1 MIAFNR
7 RLPYVNRNPLN
18 IRYSNKVKWQG
29 QEGQNKGFVVFNS
42 FSMGYRAA
50 VKILRSYHL
59 RDVRSIGAIINTW
72 APPNENKTDQ
82 YIKNVVHFMNRLS
95 NVNDTLRYDTQGEP
109 CYDTEQSSYDT
120 PSATKHLNLRNREE
134 VVSLLLAMTKVEM
147 GANTAQI
154 LSMREYAELGFD
166 MAVTAPGFFSPP
178 SGK

>member
-59 RDVRSIGAIINTW
+59 RDIRSIRDIIRTW
-72 APPNENKTDQ
+72 APPNENNTEA
-82 YIKNVVHFMNRLS
+82 YVKNVVHFMNRMYEC
-95 NVNDTLRYDTQGEP
+95 NEAPPEYCARTQI
-109 CYDTEQSSYDT
+109 
-120 PSATKHLNLRNREE
+120 NLRDKKE
-134 VVSLLLAMTKVEM
+134 VVKLLLAMTETEM

-154 LSMREYAELGFD
+154 LSMREYAEIGFD

>member
-59 RDVRSIGAIINTW
+59 RRIRTLGAIIETW
-72 APPNENKTDQ
+72 APRSENNTVA
-82 YIKNVVHFMNRLS
+82 YIKAVEQFMSPRQSEPYVVDSTTKIDLKNR
-95 NVNDTLRYDTQGEP
+95 TL
-109 CYDTEQSSYDT
+109 
-120 PSATKHLNLRNREE
+120 
-134 VVSLLLAMTKVEM
+134 VVQLLLAMTKVEM
-147 GANTAQI
+147 GANAAQVY
-154 LSMREYAELGFD
+154 SMRTYAEMGYD
-166 MAVTAPGFFSPP
+166 MAVTTPGFYDPLRGS
-178 SGK
+178 KK